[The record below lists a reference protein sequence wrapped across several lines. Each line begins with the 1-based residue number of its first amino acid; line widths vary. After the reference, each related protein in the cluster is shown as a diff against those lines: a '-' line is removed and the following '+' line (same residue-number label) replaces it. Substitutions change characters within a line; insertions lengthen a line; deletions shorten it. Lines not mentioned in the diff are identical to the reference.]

1 MNVLGLSAFFHESAC
16 CLLRDGRLVAAAEEE
31 RFSRVKHDPRLPVSA
46 FRWCL
51 KKGGIGLLDLDAVAF
66 YESPVAK
73 VSRQLWA
80 GAAADLLDPERP
92 EREIREGLGWDG
104 PILTFPH
111 HLSHAASAF
120 FCSGFPAAAV
130 LTVDGVGEWDT
141 TTYSRAGRAG
151 GASIDVLESV
161 SFPHSLG
168 LLYSTLTAYLGFA
181 VNDGEYK
188 VMGLAPYGEPRFLNE
203 MRRLV
208 ASGPGGQFRLDLR
221 YFDFISGRTMY
232 SPALVDLFGQ
242 PPRPRAAE
250 IGRFH
255 QDVAR
260 SLQLVLEEILIEK
273 TRWLHDQTGLPDL
286 CMAGGVALNCVANGR
301 ILREGPFRR
310 LFVQPAAGDSGGCVG
325 AAALAHVE
333 LTGERPGIGA
343 NFASASAHPR
353 PSSPQPSSPDPAHPP
368 SPGEEGEQ
376 PDRSGRVPLSRGGGW
391 GGRERGRGEGL
402 GRADAGAKLTPME
415 RPGEALR
422 HVYLGPSSTADEVS
436 RLLDAA
442 ELPGLD
448 FRHRETDLLE
458 AVVDRLEARKVVA
471 WFHGALE
478 LGPRAL
484 GARSLLADPR
494 DPEMRDRLNRLVK
507 KREAFRPFAPS
518 VLAGHAAAHFDLG
531 DPGHPSPFM
540 LETCQVISPLDLPAV
555 THVDGSARPQTVDS
569 AVAPRFAA
577 LLEAFH
583 RRTGCP
589 LLVNTSFNVR
599 GEPIV
604 ASPVDALLCFASTG
618 IDTLVL
624 EDFVIDRD
632 RLPPEW
638 ADLIPAWRQ
647 RSRSGFARQPSAV
660 SEDLYTFV

>member
-16 CLLRDGRLVAAAEEE
+16 CLLQGGRLVAAAEEE

-51 KKGGIGLLDLDAVAF
+51 KQGGIGLVDLDAVAF

-73 VSRQLWA
+73 VSRQIWA
-80 GAAADLLDPERP
+80 GATADVLDPERP
-92 EREIREGLGWDG
+92 ERAIREGLGWDG
-104 PILTFPH
+104 PILAFPH

-120 FCSGFPAAAV
+120 FFSGFPEAAV

-141 TTYSRAGRAG
+141 TTYGRAGRAG
-151 GASIDVLESV
+151 GTAIDLFESV
-161 SFPHSLG
+161 AFPHSLG
-168 LLYSTLTAYLGFA
+168 LLYSTITSYLGFA

-188 VMGLAPYGEPRFLNE
+188 VMGLAPYGEPRYLKE

-208 ASGPGGQFRLDLR
+208 ASGPGGQFRLDLD
-221 YFDFISGRTMY
+221 YFDFVRGQKMY
-232 SPALVDLFGQ
+232 SEALVDLLGQ
-242 PPRPRAAE
+242 PPRPRESE
-250 IGRFH
+250 ITRFH

-260 SLQLVLEEILIEK
+260 SLQTVLEEILIEK
-273 TRWLHDQTGLPDL
+273 TRWLHEQTGLPDL

-325 AAALAHVE
+325 AAALAHVH
-333 LTGERPGIGA
+333 LTG
-343 NFASASAHPR
+343 
-353 PSSPQPSSPDPAHPP
+353 
-368 SPGEEGEQ
+368 
-376 PDRSGRVPLSRGGGW
+376 
-391 GGRERGRGEGL
+391 
-402 GRADAGAKLTPME
+402 E

-422 HVYLGPSSTADEVS
+422 HVYLGPGSTADEIS
-436 RLLDAA
+436 RLLGAA
-442 ELPGLD
+442 ELPALD
-448 FRHRETDLLE
+448 FRRREAEMLE
-458 AVVDRLEARKVVA
+458 AVVDRLAARKVVA
-471 WFHGALE
+471 WFHGPLE
-478 LGPRAL
+478 MGPRAL
-484 GARSLLADPR
+484 GGRSLLGDPR

-518 VLAGHAAAHFDLG
+518 VLGEHAEAHFDL
-531 DPGHPSPFM
+531 GHPSPFM
-540 LETCQVISPLDLPAV
+540 LETCRVISPLDLPAV
-555 THVDGSARPQTVDS
+555 THVDGSARPQTVE
-569 AVAPRFAA
+569 ATVAPRFAA

-589 LLVNTSFNVR
+589 VLVNTSFNVR

-624 EDFVIDRD
+624 EDFLIDRNM
-632 RLPPEW
+632 LPAAW
-638 ADLIPAWRQ
+638 ADLVPAWQQ
-647 RSRSGFARQPSAV
+647 RLRSGFARNTGEWSAI